1 LSDGRD
7 ETGCGH
13 PLRLETLGVHAGREP
28 DPATGAAVTGWQP
41 ATTFRRGNP
50 AGLSYI
56 REDSPNR
63 LQAEAALAALEGG
76 DAAVAFASG
85 SAASFAVFA
94 ALPEGSE
101 IVCTEDAYWGT
112 RQQLTELAPRWGI
125 ATRFV
130 DTSDLAAV
138 RGAVS
143 DRTALVWLETLSNP
157 LLRVSDVRAIAKIA
171 RAAGALLACD
181 NTLATPVIQ
190 QPLAL
195 GADLVMHSTTKYLG
209 GHSDLMG
216 GVVIGGRGPV
226 MDAVRRQQRVAG
238 ASPSPFDCWL
248 LLRSL
253 ATLTVRVRGQSAG
266 ALAIARALAGHEAVS
281 TVLYPGLPQHPGHAL
296 AVGQSLVGAGTGN
309 PLPLGA
315 MLSIRMAGGAEQ
327 AKAVAARTQL
337 FTRATSLGG
346 VESLIEHRAPVEGP
360 GTLTP
365 DDLLRLSVGLEH
377 PDDLLADLERAI
389 SA

>member
-1 LSDGRD
+1 MSDGHDHSERD
-7 ETGCGH
+7 RLLH
-13 PLRLETLGVHAGREP
+13 LETLGIHAGREP

-56 REDSPNR
+56 RDDSPNR

-85 SAASFAVFA
+85 SAASFAVFS

-125 ATRFV
+125 VTRFV
-130 DTSDLAAV
+130 DTSDLQSLRAAIT
-138 RGAVS
+138 G
-143 DRTALVWLETLSNP
+143 RTEVVWLETPSNP
-157 LLRVSDVRAIAKIA
+157 LLRVSDVRAIAESA
-171 RAAGALLACD
+171 HAAGALLACD
-181 NTLATPVIQ
+181 NTLATPVLQ

-216 GVVIGGRGPV
+216 GVVIGRHGPV
-226 MDAVRRQQRVAG
+226 MEAVRRHQRVAG

-253 ATLTVRVRGQSAG
+253 ATLAVRVRGQSAG
-266 ALAIARALAGHEAVS
+266 ALRIAEALADHEAVS
-281 TVLYPGLPQHPGHAL
+281 GVLYPGLPQHPGHAL
-296 AVGQSLVGAGTGN
+296 AVRQSLADAEPGS

-327 AKAVAARTQL
+327 AKAVAGRTRL
-337 FTRATSLGG
+337 FTQATSLGG

>member
-1 LSDGRD
+1 LNRDHEDGER
-7 ETGCGH
+7 GPRLH
-13 PLRLETLGVHAGREP
+13 LETLGIHAGREP
-28 DPATGAAVTGWQP
+28 DPDTGAVVTGWEP
-41 ATTFRRGNP
+41 ATSFRRGNP

-56 REDSPNR
+56 RDDSPNR
-63 LQAEAALAALEGG
+63 RQAETALAALEGG
-76 DAAVAFASG
+76 AEAVAFASG
-85 SAASFAVFA
+85 SAASHALFAT
-94 ALPEGSE
+94 LPAGSE

-112 RQQLTELAPRWGI
+112 RQQLSELAPRWGI
-125 ATRFV
+125 TTRFV
-130 DTSDLAAV
+130 NTAETQAV
-138 RGAVS
+138 REAVGA
-143 DRTALVWLETLSNP
+143 RTALVWLETPSNP
-157 LLRVSDVRAIAKIA
+157 LLRVSDIRAVAEITH
-171 RAAGALLACD
+171 AAGALLACD

-216 GVVIGGRGPV
+216 GVVVGRRGPL
-226 MDAVRRQQRVAG
+226 MEAVRHQQRVAG

-253 ATLTVRVRGQSAG
+253 ATLAVRVRGQCAG
-266 ALAIARALAGHEAVS
+266 ALAIAGALAAHEAVGE
-281 TVLYPGLPQHPGHAL
+281 VLYPGLPGHPGHVL
-296 AVGQSLVGAGTGN
+296 AVGQSTLVGDAGT

-315 MLSIRMAGGAEQ
+315 MLSIRLAGGAEQ
-327 AKAVAARTQL
+327 AAGVANRTRL
-337 FTRATSLGG
+337 FHRATSLGG

-377 PDDLLADLERAI
+377 PQDLLGDLRRAL